1 MISEKKISY
10 SLISRKILLQGN
22 TWRKKLLHCKKN
34 LSWRLKLEKEP
45 FTIVFQEKFYH
56 QRIGEKWEGLG
67 ASFPFVV
74 KATSCRDVRR
84 HI

>member
-1 MISEKKISY
+1 MEKK
-10 SLISRKILLQGN
+10 
-22 TWRKKLLHCKKN
+22 
-34 LSWRLKLEKEP
+34 P
-45 FTIVFQEKFYH
+45 FTRGLGK
-56 QRIGEKWEGLG
+56 KWEGLG